1 MTDWLKTS
9 NFAKSTLSGGIAADA
24 LALTPAAVT
33 PFPAGP
39 AKFRGVLWGSSYRT
53 PQDDTAREIVEVSY
67 TDRTSTPWTIARAQ
81 EGTTAAAWDS
91 GTNLALVMT
100 AGVVDQL
107 QTEIDGKS
115 ATTHNHNLNDLSE
128 KAYASLTGKPTSKQ
142 SLWLPPGRAILPSS
156 AAATYATVTGTNVTY
171 ETIIYP
177 DGALRYAWWQFAAPA
192 QYSGGNI
199 DVSLYWL
206 LGAGANTTINLNSVA
221 RTASNGVA
229 VDAAGAATGIHGN
242 ITWNPDSEASGD
254 LYIMSRTWSTALPS
268 ATGYTMLRIGRG
280 STDDLAEDAVLL
292 GIKLEFPTTLVTA

>member
-1 MTDWLKTS
+1 MTDWLNTS
-9 NFAKSTLSGGIAADA
+9 NFAKSTLSSGIAADA

-67 TDRTSTPWTIARAQ
+67 TDRASTPWTIARAQ
-81 EGTTAAAWDS
+81 EGTTAAAWDA
-91 GTNLALVMT
+91 GANLALVMT

-107 QTEIDGKS
+107 QTEIDGKA
-115 ATTHNHNLNDLSE
+115 ATTHNHNLNDLTE

-142 SLWLPPGRAILPSS
+142 SLWLSPGMAVLPSS
-156 AAATYATVTGTNVTY
+156 AAATYAAVTGTNVTY
-171 ETIIYP
+171 ETITYP

-192 QYSGGNI
+192 QYSGGNVE
-199 DVSLYWL
+199 VSLYWL
-206 LGAGANTTINLNSVA
+206 LGAGANTTISLNSVA
-221 RTASNGVA
+221 RNVSDGRAL
-229 VDAAGAATGIHGN
+229 DAAGTATGIHGFVA
-242 ITWNPDSEASGD
+242 WNPNSKSSGA
-254 LYIMSRTWSTALPS
+254 LFIMSRTWSTSLPS
-268 ATGYTMLRIGRG
+268 ATGYTMLRVGRN